1 MFQLSGG
8 WFPMEKRNAPA
19 RAVCVHFSRLVVCT
33 YLPVIVAV
41 LGVSDSGQLL
51 KSQKPKRFR
60 VVEAPS
66 EG

>member
-1 MFQLSGG
+1 MNIINVNTAIGRPS
-8 WFPMEKRNAPA
+8 PRVSATITHKREPII
-19 RAVCVHFSRLVVCT
+19 L
-33 YLPVIVAV
+33 